1 MSGNLKLCQVSVS
14 KVGTKDLLFRLFFCK
29 KENKLRQFFVRLW
42 FGKFIWLFA
51 KPQTVAK
58 PSQASLVQNHIRRKN
73 IKVFMMRFSFI
84 YLLVYQHL
92 HRNLFASVWISYIT
106 SLSQK
111 LLISLKNCSK
121 SCTFFGPW
129 KNDSCKIHFSNTD

>member
-14 KVGTKDLLFRLFFCK
+14 KVGTKDLLFQTFLLQKRKQIKTIFCQTLVWKVDLAFCK
-29 KENKLRQFFVRLW
+29 APDC
-42 FGKFIWLFA
+42 GKALSGFTCS
-51 KPQTVAK
+51 KSHSKKKYQ
-58 PSQASLVQNHIRRKN
+58 
-73 IKVFMMRFSFI
+73 VFMMRFSFI

-92 HRNLFASVWISYIT
+92 HRNLFASVWIWYIT